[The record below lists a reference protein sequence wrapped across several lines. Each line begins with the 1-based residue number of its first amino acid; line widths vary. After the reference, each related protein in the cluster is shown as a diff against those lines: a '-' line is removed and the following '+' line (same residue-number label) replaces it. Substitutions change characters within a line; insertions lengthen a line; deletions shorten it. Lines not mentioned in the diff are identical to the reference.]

1 MNMQKIVTDILEG
14 QIRTFDPKE
23 GMIQKWEVNQCGY
36 HSKMNG
42 VIHHVRD
49 TAGLASGIL
58 LYELEQYY
66 EIAFQALHRLCDIQD
81 TRIGSPTFGLWS
93 YYLEEDLEHMI
104 EPDYNWANFIGR
116 ELLTVCILCKD
127 KLPADLEVRL
137 HRAIQN
143 AMQCT
148 IKRNVAADYTNISL
162 MSNMTLVSA
171 GELLQDEHLFHIGKD
186 RLKRLYEYTK
196 FTTSFSEY
204 NSSGYIMVDMEEI
217 SRMQHF
223 FKDEECR
230 FIADELNYYAW
241 EMLASHY
248 NTAMDQLAP
257 PQMRAYKDID
267 TGILAWYIWQGTEGK
282 YGKCME
288 TFPAYP
294 APTYYFLTKC
304 PSKCLP
310 LLEKTHEF
318 IAHTYYRKNNIRLE
332 HEDTVVVRE
341 LDSPDLTAYTYKTP
355 YYSMGSFA
363 FCDCWNQRRNAMI
376 IWDKDAPKTFRLRSI
391 HNNYDFC
398 SGVVHSQQENNRILG
413 HMGLVS
419 DRGSFIYTLDKVKNG
434 IYQAENLGF
443 RFELG
448 GNCDQLTIK
457 QAGKD
462 FLIDDGSMHI
472 RLHIEKWV
480 YDGCDAEIK
489 LSEDGK
495 AVILVGYEG
504 PNKTLD
510 TNTLDDTYGIFTL
523 TAFYGTATD
532 TERNEEDT
540 SHEVICQVLP
550 NHKVESRWQ
559 GMQVESNCRTV
570 PYRKALGLD

>member
-1 MNMQKIVTDILEG
+1 MHTPKTVTDLLMEEIN
-14 QIRTFDPKE
+14 TFDPRE

-42 VIHHVRD
+42 VIHHIRA

-58 LYELEQYY
+58 LYNMEEYY

-81 TRIGSPTFGLWS
+81 TRAGSPTFGLWS

-104 EPDYNWANFIGR
+104 EPDYNWANFISKD
-116 ELLTVCILCKD
+116 LLAVCILCKD
-127 KLPADLEVRL
+127 TLPADLEVRL

-143 AMQCT
+143 AMECT

-162 MSNMTLVSA
+162 MSSMTLVSA
-171 GELLQDEHLFHIGKD
+171 GELLQDERLFSIGKD

-204 NSSGYIMVDMEEI
+204 NSSGYILVDMEEI

-241 EMLASHY
+241 EMFASHY

-257 PQMRAYKDID
+257 PQMRAYKDVD
-267 TGILAWYIWQGTEGK
+267 TGLLAWYIWQGTDGK
-282 YGKCME
+282 YGKPLE
-288 TFPAYP
+288 QLPAIP
-294 APTYYFLTKC
+294 APSYYFVTKC
-304 PSKCLP
+304 PQQCLP
-310 LLEKTHEF
+310 LLERTQEF

-332 HEDTVVVRE
+332 NEDTVVVRE

-355 YYSMGSFA
+355 HYSMGAFA

-376 IWDKDAPKTFRLRSI
+376 IWDKEKPKTFRLRAI

-398 SGVVHSQQENNRILG
+398 SGVVHSAQEDNRILG
-413 HMGLVS
+413 QMGLVS

-434 IYQAENLGF
+434 IYNVEDLGF

-448 GNCDQLTIK
+448 GLCEDLTIK
-457 QAGKD
+457 QNGKD
-462 FLIDDGSMHI
+462 YLIDDGDMHI

-480 YDGCDAEIK
+480 FDGHDAEIK

-495 AVILVGYEG
+495 AIILVGYEG
-504 PNKTLD
+504 PAKVLD
-510 TNTLDDTYGIFTL
+510 TNILDDTYGIFTL
-523 TAFYGTATD
+523 TASYGEVN
-532 TERNEEDT
+532 TEINASEE
-540 SHEVICQVLP
+540 VVYNMLP
-550 NHKVESRWQ
+550 NHKVASCWQ
-559 GMQVESNCRTV
+559 GMNVESHCRTV